1 MGATLLMALSVA
13 QYDRLENA
21 ITTGARLALMRRG
34 TEFLVIPERLRID
47 AGREVIVA
55 RHPSTGQRLELRVD
69 DLDSIELVR

>member
-1 MGATLLMALSVA
+1 MGATHLMALSVA
-13 QYDRLENA
+13 QYDRLEHA

-34 TEFLVIPERLRID
+34 TEFLVIPERLRLE

-55 RHPSTGQRLELRVD
+55 RHPSTGQRLELRVE